1 MASAT
6 KTGQA
11 VAPVEEKPNAVIPA
25 DFLSEIEA
33 DAGSGV
39 QMGMADAAV
48 PYLYILQTNSP
59 QVNEDHALYVKGAKA
74 GMFYNNVSGEVFDG
88 REQGVVVIPCGY
100 ERKYVE
106 WVPRDNGGGYVADHD
121 VNGPIMSETKPD
133 ERGRPILAN
142 GNLIVETT
150 YHYVYMRH
158 PEEGNW
164 ERIIVPMKSTALKKS
179 RRWNTALM
187 STLIPGTQ
195 KQAPR
200 WLFPYLLKTVKEQK
214 DQNTWSNF
222 DITRLPDI
230 VSPEQYRQCKMF
242 AEQMAKGEVVRGKEA
257 EVDTTVNASGGTSGG
272 TIKKAAEDDDIP
284 F

>member
-39 QMGMADAAV
+39 QMSMADAAV
-48 PYLYILQTNSP
+48 PYLYILQSNSP

-74 GMFYNNVSGEVFDG
+74 GMFYNNVSGEAFDG
-88 REQGVVVIPCGY
+88 REEGVVVIPCGY

-106 WVPRDNGGGYVADHD
+106 WVDRDNGGGYVADHD
-121 VNGPIMSETKPD
+121 VDGPIMSETKPD
-133 ERGRPILAN
+133 DRGRPRLAN

-158 PEEGNW
+158 PTEGNW
-164 ERIIVPMKSTALKKS
+164 ERIIIPMKSTALKKS

-187 STLIPGTQ
+187 STLIPGTH

-200 WLFPYLLKTVKEQK
+200 WLYPYLLKTVKEQR
-214 DQNTWSNF
+214 DNNTWSNF
-222 DITRLPDI
+222 DVMRLDQI
-230 VSPEQYRQCKMF
+230 VSPEQYRQAKLF
-242 AEQMAKGEVVRGKEA
+242 AEQMAKGQVVRGKEST
-257 EVDTTVNASGGTSGG
+257 DPLVNEAGGTSGG
-272 TIKKAAEDDDIP
+272 PVKTKAAEDDDIP

>member
-11 VAPVEEKPNAVIPA
+11 VAPVEEKVNAVIPA

-39 QMGMADAAV
+39 QMTMQDAAV
-48 PYLYILQTNSP
+48 PYLYILQSNSP
-59 QVNEDHALYVKGAKA
+59 QVNEDHAMYVAGAKA
-74 GMFYNNVSGEVFDG
+74 GMFYNNVSTEVFDG
-88 REQGVVVIPCGY
+88 REEGVVVIPCGY

-106 WVPRDNGGGYVADHD
+106 WVDRDAGGGYVADHD
-121 VNGPIMSETKPD
+121 VNGPIMSETTPD
-133 ERGRPILAN
+133 DRGRPRLKN

-150 YHYVYMRH
+150 YHYVFMLN
-158 PEEGNW
+158 PTEGNW
-164 ERIIVPMKSTALKKS
+164 ERIIIPMKSTALKKS

-187 STLIPGTQ
+187 STVIPGTQ

-200 WLFPYLLKTVKEQK
+200 WLFPYRLKTVKEQR
-214 DQNTWSNF
+214 DNNTWSNF
-222 DITRLPDI
+222 DITRMPD
-230 VSPEQYRQCKMF
+230 VVTREQYAQAKMF
-242 AEQMAKGEVVRGKEA
+242 ASQMAKGEIVRGNEA
-257 EVDTTVNASGGTSGG
+257 EVAVADVGGGAP
-272 TIKKAAEDDDIP
+272 KKAAEEDDIP

>member
-39 QMGMADAAV
+39 QMSMADAAV
-48 PYLYILQTNSP
+48 PYLYILQSNSP
-59 QVNEDHALYVKGAKA
+59 QVNEDHAMYVAGAKA
-74 GMFYNNVSGEVFDG
+74 GMFYNNVSAEVFDG

-100 ERKYVE
+100 ERKLVE
-106 WVPRDNGGGYVADHD
+106 WVDRDAGGGYVTDHD
-121 VNGPIMSETKPD
+121 VNSDVLSRTKPD
-133 ERGRPILAN
+133 GRGRPVLDN

-150 YHYVYMRH
+150 YHYVFMH
-158 PEEGNW
+158 NPTEGTW
-164 ERIIVPMKSTALKKS
+164 ERIIIPMKSTALKKS

-187 STLIPGTQ
+187 STVIPGTQ

-200 WLFPYLLKTVKEQK
+200 WLYPYRLKTVKEQK
-214 DQNTWSNF
+214 DNNTWSNF
-222 DITRLPDI
+222 DISRLDAI
-230 VSPEQYRQCKMF
+230 VTPEQYRQCKMF
-242 AEQMAKGEVVRGKEA
+242 AEQMAKGEVVRGKEV
-257 EVDTTVNASGGTSGG
+257 EVAVSEAGGTSGG
-272 TIKKAAEDDDIP
+272 TIRKAAEDDDIP

>member
-11 VAPVEEKPNAVIPA
+11 VAPVEEKVNAVIPA

-39 QMGMADAAV
+39 QMSMADAAV
-48 PYLYILQTNSP
+48 PYLYILQSNSP

-74 GMFYNNVSGEVFDG
+74 GMFYNNVSGEAFDG
-88 REQGVVVIPCGY
+88 REEGVVVIPCGY
-100 ERKYVE
+100 ERKLVE
-106 WVPRDNGGGYVADHD
+106 WVDRDSGGGYVADHD
-121 VNGPIMSETKPD
+121 VNGTIMSETKPD
-133 ERGRPILAN
+133 DRGRPRLAS

-150 YHYVYMRH
+150 YHYVFMLH
-158 PEEGNW
+158 PTEGNW
-164 ERIIVPMKSTALKKS
+164 ERIIIPMKSTALKKS

-200 WLFPYLLKTVKEQK
+200 WLYPYRLKTVKEQK
-214 DQNTWSNF
+214 DNNTWSNF
-222 DITRLPDI
+222 DITRLDQI
-230 VSPEQYRQCKMF
+230 VSPEQYRSAKLF
-242 AEQMAKGEVVRGKEA
+242 AEQMQKGQVVRGNEDHA
-257 EVDTTVNASGGTSGG
+257 VSDAGGASGGRVDT
-272 TIKKAAEDDDIP
+272 KPAEDDDIP

>member
-6 KTGQA
+6 KAGRE
-11 VAPVEEKPNAVIPA
+11 VAPVEEAKTNLPA
-25 DFLSEIEA
+25 IADDFMTQMLA

-39 QMGMADAAV
+39 QMSMEDVAV
-48 PYLYILQTNSP
+48 PYLYILQSNSP
-59 QVNEDHALYVKGAKA
+59 QVNEDHELYVEGAKA

-88 REQGVVVIPCGY
+88 REVGLEVIPCAY
-100 ERKYVE
+100 ERKFVE
-106 WVPRDNGGGYVADHD
+106 WVDRDDGGGYVADHD
-121 VNGPIMSETKPD
+121 QGILAETKQD
-133 ERGRPILAN
+133 DRGRPRLAN
-142 GNLIVETT
+142 NNLIGETT

-158 PEEGNW
+158 PKEGNW

-200 WLFPYLLKTVKEQK
+200 WLFPYRLKTVKEQK
-214 DQNTWSNF
+214 DNNVWSNF
-222 DITRLPDI
+222 DISRLPEH
-230 VSPEQYRQCKMF
+230 VSQDQYMSAKVF
-242 AEQMAKGEVVRGKEA
+242 AEQMAKGQVVRGKEA
-257 EVDTTVNASGGTSGG
+257 DVVVSESGGASGGP
-272 TIKKAAEDDDIP
+272 IKTVEEDDIP

>member
-11 VAPVEEKPNAVIPA
+11 VAPVEEKTNAVIPA

-33 DAGSGV
+33 DSGV
-39 QMGMADAAV
+39 GVQLGMGDAAV
-48 PYLYILQTNSP
+48 PYLYILQSNSP
-59 QVNEDHALYVKGAKA
+59 QVNEDSASYVKGAKS
-74 GMFYNNVSGEVFDG
+74 GMFYNNVSGEAFDG
-88 REQGVVVIPCGY
+88 REEGVVVIPCGY

-106 WVPRDNGGGYVADHD
+106 WVDRDAGGGYVADHD
-121 VNGPIMSETKPD
+121 IDSGILSETKPD
-133 ERGRPILAN
+133 DRGRPRLGS

-150 YHYVYMRH
+150 YHYVFMMH
-158 PEEGNW
+158 PTEGVW
-164 ERIIVPMKSTALKKS
+164 ERIIIPMKSTALKKS

-200 WLFPYLLKTVKEQK
+200 WLYPYRLKTVKEEK
-214 DQNTWSNF
+214 DKNVWSNF
-222 DITRLPDI
+222 DIARLEDI
-230 VSPEQYRQCKMF
+230 VSREQYMSCKVF
-242 AEQMAKGEVVRGKEA
+242 AEQMAKGQVVRGKESS
-257 EVDTTVNASGGTSGG
+257 DPTVNEAGGASGGTVKS
-272 TIKKAAEDDDIP
+272 AAQDDDIP